1 MRSFL
6 EQQPTTIGDDE
17 LLLHKI
23 NIGDALSSFD
33 EGISPFNY
41 LCALRYRLTRKRIA
55 LLTIAK
61 LDAIISLL
69 EQFEEGMLAEL
80 TRCTCRIWGCTENFQ
95 IPEELSALDPK
106 SVLISWKANLNY
118 TDFSYLLQLIE
129 FLSGSTT
136 GSST

>member
-23 NIGDALSSFD
+23 SNGDALLGFNED
-33 EGISPFNY
+33 ISPLNY

-69 EQFEEGMLAEL
+69 EQSEEGMLAEL
-80 TRCTCRIWGCTENFQ
+80 TRCTCRIWGSAEDFQ
-95 IPEELSALDPK
+95 MPEESSALDPK
-106 SVLISWKANLNY
+106 SVLTSWKAHLNY

-129 FLSGSTT
+129 FLSGSTN
-136 GSST
+136 GNW